1 MASIPIYIYWFIES
15 HAQSA
20 QLRKGNPSLV
30 VVKGKH
36 CVTITVA
43 TRRLTVYNKGLNV
56 GLNPQGKNKI
66 CLCV

>member
-30 VVKGKH
+30 VVYLR
-36 CVTITVA
+36 VTHVA
-43 TRRLTVYNKGLNV
+43 GPRGASTALQLQLQHDG
-56 GLNPQGKNKI
+56 
-66 CLCV
+66 